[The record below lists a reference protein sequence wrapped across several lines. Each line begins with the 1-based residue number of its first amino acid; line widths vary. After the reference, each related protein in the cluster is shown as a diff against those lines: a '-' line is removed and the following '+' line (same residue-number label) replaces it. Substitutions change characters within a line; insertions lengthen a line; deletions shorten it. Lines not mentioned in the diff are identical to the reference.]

1 MRRPHIHS
9 LLFTLFDFAYACA
22 SDPFVLF
29 PINFLQPG
37 AVWLHQ
43 PRFAAA
49 PAPHKWAEVR

>member
-49 PAPHKWAEVR
+49 TAPHQWAEV